1 MTLEKLSEFYSF
13 LYSKIVGD
21 YTESNEYQ
29 KILKCLENGFDI
41 LYEKTCKFQKISED
55 DLEMMVSCLTES
67 EFFCVMQ
74 TFRILTATSR
84 MNLNTYF
91 ISSLCSKKIFK
102 INIESQNGIP
112 RARRIQF
119 QDNTMTLPNDEE
131 IVKLA
136 YIHPEIRT
144 NLLKFFINREL
155 LEKLSHLTNREI
167 QKIKNLGKI
176 LLQYGEKG
184 ANAEKSGESAEKIVQ
199 NKISGWGI
207 KIGSDFNEKDE
218 KLTSILERKID
229 VLKQTNQINKSE
241 YESGKQKLCD
251 SQNKREYDLVIPIN
265 DPKVIAQIVFYNS
278 NTGSEGKKKTN
289 QNIDSTTL
297 LDDVIPNRTKHLK
310 NLVLIDGPGWIDMI
324 GQLQKNFE
332 QADDFFQIRT
342 VDTKLKNILNKLGLI
357 FPIDIEITILELAPS
372 AYKISIKKIIDVMS
386 VKHNEQ
392 WKEDEIR
399 KRIFTYCNK
408 SENSD
413 IVKIDPTRI
422 ENAKKFLVLEKLMNI
437 DSKNPEFKYSITI
450 PSSKSPKISDVDIL
464 NELKRVGFNESEINS
479 IITNLEAEGTII
491 INNV

>member
-13 LYSKIVGD
+13 LYSKIIED
-21 YTESNEYQ
+21 YTESEEYQ

-41 LYEKTCKFQKISED
+41 LYEETCKFQKISEE
-55 DLEMMVSCLTES
+55 DLEIIVSCLNES
-67 EFFCVMQ
+67 KFFCVMQ

-102 INIESQNGIP
+102 INIKSKNGIP
-112 RARRIQF
+112 KARRIQF
-119 QDNTMTLPNDEE
+119 QNETMTIPNDEE

-144 NLLKFFINREL
+144 NLLQFFINREL
-155 LEKLSHLTNREI
+155 LEKLSHLTNKEI

-184 ANAEKSGESAEKIVQ
+184 ANAEKSGESAEKIVK
-199 NKISGWGI
+199 NKINTWGI

-218 KLTSILERKID
+218 KLDSILERKLD
-229 VLKQTNQINKSE
+229 VLKQTNQINKLE
-241 YESGKQKLCD
+241 YESGKQKLRD
-251 SQNKREYDLVIPIN
+251 SQNNREYDLIIPIN

-297 LDDVIPNRTKHLK
+297 LDDVIPNRNKHLK

-342 VDTKLKNILNKLGLI
+342 VDTKLKNILNKLGII
-357 FPIDIEITILELAPS
+357 FPIDIEIAILELEPKT
-372 AYKISIKKIIDVMS
+372 YKTSIKNIIDIMS
-386 VKHNEQ
+386 PKHSKQLNEV
-392 WKEDEIR
+392 EIR
-399 KRIFTYCNK
+399 KQISSHYNK
-408 SENSD
+408 SIDSD
-413 IVKIDPTRI
+413 IVEIDSTRI
-422 ENAKKFLVLEKLMNI
+422 ENAKKFLVLEKLMSV
-437 DSKNPEFKYSITI
+437 DSKNLESKYSIII

-464 NELKRVGFNESEINS
+464 DELKQVGFNESEINS